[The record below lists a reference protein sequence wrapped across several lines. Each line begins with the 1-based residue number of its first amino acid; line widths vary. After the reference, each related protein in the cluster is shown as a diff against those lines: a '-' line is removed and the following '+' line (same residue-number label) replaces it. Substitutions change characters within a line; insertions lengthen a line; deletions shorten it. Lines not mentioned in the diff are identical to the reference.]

1 MTAKQFD
8 TKSIDELT
16 SLLSVDNR
24 LNRIQLFGVSSYIN
38 KACHQIDCRSI
49 ESVKRMT
56 NQLLSRLN
64 DARSSS
70 DKLTLLLTLRNFK
83 VKQDNRLTRHL
94 MDDSSSIEER
104 QTIVDTIDA
113 RLNRNDLL
121 TILTDDQQ
129 PCELR
134 TTIVNRFIELNDEQL
149 NQRLIEAYSN
159 SKSKQFKSFVRS
171 KVESLSQSNDPTMNH
186 VNNDLIEGI
195 LNTKQNDDQSYGS
208 RNIELTYFNEQL
220 NAGIKFDSDIV
231 YGENQRSSSLMPSQ
245 VRMSVSLP
253 IYNSKYNLFEVRLTQ
268 LNSLN
273 LNQLN
278 ALKDVKTLDQFVN
291 EMRRIVK
298 SSKCKAIVLINEN
311 VAMQLDDSM
320 ELTVP
325 QFDWRSFDSL
335 IQMNNLNIEMSTPS
349 LSGLKH
355 KIQMK
360 LNSLFALKS
369 SHQWTSDRFELNL
382 APAIRFNGKLNFKTD
397 LMPSRD
403 GKSIELT
410 TSSEPVIRL
419 SGQRTNGKFNVKLS
433 FPRSN
438 QMNLFKFKLG
448 TNTHS
453 QSHSSQSS
461 HPTCTLKGAHLLGH
475 QLCVTQRWTSNLIEA
490 QVFVQKT
497 DENLNEFQLQVERSS
512 NKLKF
517 TVESPNSSIKRRVR
531 ASIEKYDDQLNAEF
545 EFGPHS
551 YNWRSKFDI
560 RSPNKMLMTSLRRN
574 NVELFKAQMKVDQQT
589 FGRRIEIRPKLELQ
603 IGQQQLINSNARIQ
617 IEQTNGRKTNLK
629 WELSDQQWDGQV
641 KGTFAREYNDLNG
654 EFKWAIHLIGQLKE
668 NEVKL
673 VNLIER
679 QSKRWQHDFAVELN
693 KQKLIQTQFKAQD
706 SSQGKSLTK
715 RSLNLDVKSDV
726 NQDVNFNVHF
736 DVVDKQQFSGRQF
749 ESEFI
754 VNRINNMKVFKL
766 KQQIDKQSNQLQG
779 QIDIE
784 MPYAGLNYQIKLDSS
799 KQSNQQFKVELKGND
814 LNGNKK
820 NDVRAAVELKQTKL
834 TQNYVKMQF
843 ACAILWRQQQ
853 IEFTDELKQI
863 NSHEFNG
870 QSNLHVNK
878 RAILDVN
885 YNYKVKPKQNQYEAE
900 VQVKR
905 HLPSG
910 QVKQYKTFAQ
920 INYSQNEFNLKSNFK
935 SQQNVVLYD
944 VVARVN
950 RLKRTL
956 KFELT
961 NEQQDK
967 RVKLDVNPNEVIA
980 LVVTPSGT
988 QHKTEIDLNEKR
1000 LNSQTKLNGK
1010 FVDLKGEFKVK
1021 RGHIEMQTNDLT
1033 GQIEWEQNKRMNF
1046 DMKSSR
1052 LNHKTTVRR
1061 TNDDI
1066 SIESECQ
1073 YDGRSIWDVKS
1084 NVNLDVLNGRSFIT
1098 ANVNKVNQ
1106 MAFEMHKKQYKFNMK
1121 TPSYDN
1127 ENSMSMRDNE
1137 FALKSHLKDRNNANV
1152 WRVNLADNNQL
1163 NEFNLNLFDSKLNS
1177 KFEWQK
1183 QAKQWINE
1191 LQYKL
1196 SDSHS
1201 ISHSNQWNQR
1211 QFKTETQSNGKRL
1224 FGGEWNGRD
1233 NGYDMDVKVQN
1244 DKQLRVQ
1251 FTDDRSSPKQLRIEL
1266 SDEASGLTH
1275 SSVFSHNVDNNKLHL
1290 NSLTQRK
1297 TKPILSIELSFEPKM
1312 SDSKLLIEMPSK
1324 QYKLDVS
1331 VLDGRQLRC
1340 DLQSK
1345 QLKSTNKLSIENE
1358 KIEFQSKTT
1367 DKRTTNELLAMN
1379 GRVQRRGRR
1388 EGQLNVN
1395 VYDGKHFIELH
1406 FNKNTLKCNGKW
1418 NDYHVDSSI
1427 QSNNNQLID
1436 LKSQIRSSKQSIAK
1450 LTVSLMDQF
1459 DERKN
1464 QISVEYS
1471 KGFIHFDVNNK
1482 MIELKLKCNKITH
1495 QTVVNVQRE
1504 KSQFKI
1510 ESQTQRNDKNELD
1523 MFVDVNPDVR
1533 SIIRLTRDVK
1543 GHQEAKF
1550 EIQMSNQNDEIDS
1563 IEWQLKCQKRE
1574 LEHKTVIKR
1583 ERQMRDQIKC
1593 ESSTQISGQT
1603 IARFNG
1609 ITMNQMKTNEF
1620 HLKTSKYGQ
1629 IDLKTDL
1636 QSRDRR
1642 SIQMRMNQYKFELV
1656 KSERQIELHVNDDM
1670 NLNVKWN
1677 VNQIGWSTK
1686 LMNVNANGNIK
1697 KHSIKFD
1704 SKMNLKS
1711 LLNGPHDVTASIKS
1725 PSNHIDI
1732 KLNHEM
1738 TSSNQLN
1745 CQFVITQNG
1754 QNKLTFKSKTS
1765 SSTIEVVLD
1774 VNDGQH
1780 LIDFY
1785 SKHSNI
1791 NELQSKFNSIFNRK
1805 PIFGLSIANVFNGK
1819 RIQSELNVNVKNVKR
1834 TFKFDKQDDQQI
1846 KLAILDGRQSE
1857 LFELKASKAN
1867 GKFDLQLDCELIQ
1880 LRTQI
1885 KRNELMVFD
1894 IKSSRWTSINY
1905 VVKLEKPDQDSL
1917 NFHVKNNENKLIE
1930 LNYVSTERRS
1940 SQLLIKLNEKQFV
1953 EAQFNRQPNGHFE
1966 LQTEIEPLKFKFNLN
1981 SRKHL
1986 NIELTNQ
1993 ITIKLNGDVTS
2004 PKRKSIELQIDVLP
2018 SDGRQTRFVRVA
2030 KSLKTFNL
2038 KWSHNNDG
2046 REFNHNLDVNFN
2058 GKSYSYEIYYL
2069 KGKQLKMQLIR
2080 PQNKQSNVELTFTRT
2095 SIKAQLKL
2103 DEQNH
2108 IKFDGQ
2114 LNDERESRCE
2124 LSVKFDGRKNSIEI
2138 QTTKQLRQA
2147 KVKLNLNEIKK
2158 IQLNVERSQREQRD
2172 GRKQTVQIDL
2182 FDGQSFD
2189 WRLNCQWDT
2198 DNVDYSAELLNKLND
2213 KRLNYAIKMID
2224 NQIDIRLNKWHLIGR
2239 RINGQHFDGV
2249 IIDEQTQQ
2257 QHKITL
2263 KSDGQ
2268 QCIDGII
2275 ESTTEQHIK
2284 LCVYKV
2290 KQTQQ
2295 KLFELQWDDGRDD
2308 GRDLDVNLEMKSLKS
2323 LLLSL
2328 NWNTHK
2334 LGQLIDSMTRLSHSY
2349 SHSHSQQSQFW
2360 NELKQVIQVIFD
2372 GIEAIIQSI
2381 AKSSN
2386 QIRRM
2391 IEGSFDWMTKWTPK
2405 RLFEYLKDCAS
2416 KWLPH
2421 VNVVDYDSVEGR
2433 FLVELQSPFKL
2444 HSYKSKFF
2452 A

>member
-8 TKSIDELT
+8 AKSIDELT

-24 LNRIQLFGVSSYIN
+24 LNRIQLFGVSSYVN
-38 KACHQIDCRSI
+38 KVCHQIDCRSI

-56 NQLLSRLN
+56 NQLLNRLN
-64 DARSSS
+64 DARSSN
-70 DKLTLLLTLRNFK
+70 DKFTLLLALRNLK

-94 MDDSSSIEER
+94 MDDESSIEER

-113 RLNRNDLL
+113 RLNQNDLL
-121 TILTDDQQ
+121 TLLMDDRQ
-129 PCELR
+129 PTELR
-134 TTIVNRFIELNDEQL
+134 MTIVNRLIELNDGQL
-149 NQRLIEAYSN
+149 NQRLIEAFSN
-159 SKSKQFKSFVRS
+159 SKSKQFKSFIKS
-171 KVESLSQSNDPTMNH
+171 KVTSLSESNDPTMNH
-186 VNNDLIEGI
+186 LNNDLIEGI
-195 LNTKQNDDQSYGS
+195 LNANKNDDSSFGS
-208 RNIELTYFNEQL
+208 RNIEFTYFNEQF
-220 NAGIKFDSDIV
+220 NAGIKFDSDIM
-231 YGENQRSSSLMPSQ
+231 YSESQRSSSLMPSQ

-253 IYNSKYNLFEVRLTQ
+253 IYNSKYNLFELRLTR

-278 ALKDVKTLDQFVN
+278 TLKDVKTLNEFVD

-311 VAMQLDDSM
+311 VVMQLDDSM
-320 ELTVP
+320 ELNTP
-325 QFDWRSFDSL
+325 QFDWKSFDSL

-349 LSGLKH
+349 LNGLKH

-360 LNSLFALKS
+360 FNSLFALKS
-369 SHQWTSDRFELNL
+369 SNQWTSDKFELTF
-382 APAIRFNGKLNFKTD
+382 APAIRLNGKFNFKTD

-403 GKSIELT
+403 GQSIELT

-419 SGQRTNGKFNVKLS
+419 SGHRTNGKFNVKLS

-438 QMNLFKFKLG
+438 QMNLFKLKLG
-448 TNTHS
+448 KNTHS
-453 QSHSSQSS
+453 QSHSSRSS
-461 HPTCTLKGAHLLGH
+461 SPTCTLKGAHLLGH
-475 QLCVTQRWTSNLIEA
+475 QLCISQRYTPDLIEA

-531 ASIEKYDDQLNAEF
+531 ASIEKFDDQLNAEF
-545 EFGPHS
+545 EFGTHS
-551 YNWRSKFDI
+551 FDWRSKFDI
-560 RSPNKMLMTSLRRN
+560 RSPSKVLMTSLKRN
-574 NVELFKAQMKVDQQT
+574 NVQLLKAQVKVDQQT
-589 FGRRIEIRPKLELQ
+589 FGRRIEIRPKIELQ
-603 IGQQQLINSNARIQ
+603 IGEQQLVNSNAKIQ

-629 WELSDQQWDGQV
+629 WELSDQQLDGQV
-641 KGTFAREYNDLNG
+641 KGTFAREYNDVNG

-693 KQKLIQTQFKAQD
+693 RQKLIQTQFKAQD

-736 DVVDKQQFSGRQF
+736 DVIDKQQFSGRQF
-749 ESEFI
+749 ASELI
-754 VNRINNMKVFKL
+754 VNRNNNLKVLKL

-779 QIDIE
+779 QIDVE
-784 MPYAGLNYQIKLDSS
+784 MPYAGLNYQIKLNSF
-799 KQSNQQFKVELKGND
+799 KQSNEQFKVELKGND
-814 LNGNKK
+814 LNGNKM
-820 NDVRAAVELKQTKL
+820 NDMRAAVELKQTKL

-870 QSNLHVNK
+870 QSNLNVNK
-878 RAILDVN
+878 NAVLNVN

-900 VQVKR
+900 VQVKH
-905 HLPSG
+905 HLASG
-910 QVKQYKTFAQ
+910 QVKQYKTYAQ
-920 INYSQNEFNLKSNFK
+920 INYNQNELNFKSNFR

-944 VVARVN
+944 VVAHGN

-967 RVKLDVNPNEVIA
+967 RVKLDVNPNQVIA
-980 LVVTPSGT
+980 LVVTPRGT
-988 QHKTEIDLNEKR
+988 QHKTEIDFNEKKF
-1000 LNSQTKLNGK
+1000 NSQTKFNGK
-1010 FVDLKGEFKVK
+1010 FIDLKGQLKVK
-1021 RGHIEMQTNDLT
+1021 RGHVEVQANDLT

-1046 DMKSSR
+1046 DVKTSR
-1052 LNHKTTVRR
+1052 LNHKTIVQR
-1061 TNDDI
+1061 TNDDV

-1073 YDGRSIWDVKS
+1073 FDGQPIWDVKS
-1084 NVNLDVLNGRSFIT
+1084 NVNLDVTNGRSFIT
-1098 ANVNKVNQ
+1098 ANVNQVNQ

-1121 TPSYDN
+1121 TPKYNN
-1127 ENSMSMRDNE
+1127 ENSMSLRDNE
-1137 FALKSHLKDRNNANV
+1137 FALKSHLKDSENANV
-1152 WRVNLADNNQL
+1152 WRMNVADNNEL

-1211 QFKTETQSNGKRL
+1211 QFKTETQSNGQRL

-1251 FTDDRSSPKQLRIEL
+1251 FTDDQSSEKQLRIEL
-1266 SDEASGLTH
+1266 SDGASGLTH
-1275 SSVFSHNVDNNKLHL
+1275 SSVFKHNVDNNKLHL

-1297 TKPILSIELSFEPKM
+1297 SKSLLSIELSFEPKM

-1395 VYDGKHFIELH
+1395 VFNGKHFVELNL
-1406 FNKNTLKCNGKW
+1406 NKNTLKFNGKW
-1418 NDYHVDSSI
+1418 NDFNVDSSI
-1427 QSNNNQLID
+1427 QSDDNRLID
-1436 LKSQIRSSKQSIAK
+1436 LKSQIRSPKQSIAK
-1450 LTVSLMDQF
+1450 LTISLMNQF

-1464 QISVEYS
+1464 QISVEHS
-1471 KGFIHFDVNNK
+1471 KGFIHFNVNNK
-1482 MIELKLKCNKITH
+1482 MIELKLKCDKITH
-1495 QTVVNVQRE
+1495 QTVVSVQRE

-1510 ESQTQRNDKNELD
+1510 ESQTQKDDLNELD

-1533 SIIRLTRDVK
+1533 SIVRLTRDVN

-1550 EIQMSNQNDEIDS
+1550 EIQMSNQDNEIDS

-1583 ERQMRDQIKC
+1583 GREMRDQIKC
-1593 ESSTQISGQT
+1593 ESTTQINGQT

-1609 ITMNQMKTNEF
+1609 LTMNQMKLNEF
-1620 HLKTSKYGQ
+1620 QLKTTKYGQ

-1642 SIQMRMNQYKFELV
+1642 SIQMRMNQYKLELV
-1656 KSERQIELHVNDDM
+1656 KSERQIELHLNDDV
-1670 NLNVKWN
+1670 NLHLKWN
-1677 VNQIGWSTK
+1677 VNQIGWTTK
-1686 LMNVNANGNIK
+1686 LMNVNVNGNIK
-1697 KHSIKFD
+1697 KHVIKFD

-1711 LLNGPHDVTASIKS
+1711 LLNGPHDVIASIRS
-1725 PSNHIDI
+1725 PSNQIDI

-1754 QNKLTFKSKTS
+1754 QNKFTFKSMTS
-1765 SSTIEVVLD
+1765 SSTVEVVMD
-1774 VNDGQH
+1774 INDGQH
-1780 LIDFY
+1780 LIDFH

-1791 NELQSKFNSIFNRK
+1791 NELQSKFNSIFNRR
-1805 PIFGLSIANVFNGK
+1805 PIFGWSIANVFNGK

-1834 TFKFDKQDDQQI
+1834 TFKFDKQNDQQI
-1846 KLAILDGRQSE
+1846 KFVILDGRQSE
-1857 LFELKASKAN
+1857 LFELKVNKAN
-1867 GKFDLQLDCELIQ
+1867 GKFDLQLDSEFIQ
-1880 LRTQI
+1880 LKTQL
-1885 KRNELMVFD
+1885 KRNELAVFD
-1894 IKSSRWTSINY
+1894 IKSNRWSNINY
-1905 VVKLEKPDQDSL
+1905 VVKLEKPDENSL
-1917 NFHVKNNENKLIE
+1917 NFHVKKDGTKLVE
-1930 LNYVSTERRS
+1930 LNYLSTERQS
-1940 SQLLIKLNEKQFV
+1940 GQLQIRINEKQFI
-1953 EAQFNRQPNGHFE
+1953 EAQFNRHSNGHFE
-1966 LQTEIEPLKFKFNLN
+1966 LQTEIEPLKFKINLN

-1986 NIELTNQ
+1986 NIELINQ
-1993 ITIKLNGDVTS
+1993 ITIQLNGDVTS
-2004 PKRKSIELQIDVLP
+2004 SKRKSIELQIDVLP
-2018 SDGRQTRFVRVA
+2018 SAGRQTRLARVA

-2038 KWSHNNDG
+2038 KWNHVNDG
-2046 REFNHNLDVNFN
+2046 RELNHNLDINFN

-2080 PQNKQSNVELTFTRT
+2080 PENKQSNVELTFTRT
-2095 SIKAQLKL
+2095 SIKAQLKY

-2114 LNDERESRCE
+2114 LNDEHESRCE
-2124 LSVKFDGRKNSIEI
+2124 LDVKLNGRKNSIEI
-2138 QTTKQLRQA
+2138 QTAKQLRQA
-2147 KVKLNLNEIKK
+2147 KVKLNFNEIRK
-2158 IQLNVERSQREQRD
+2158 IQLNFERSQRD

-2189 WRLNCQWDT
+2189 WRLNGQWDIN
-2198 DNVDYSAELLNKLND
+2198 NVDYSVELLNKLND

-2257 QHKITL
+2257 QRKITL

-2308 GRDLDVNLEMKSLKS
+2308 GRDLDINLEMKSLKS

-2334 LGQLIDSMTRLSHSY
+2334 LGQLIESMTRLSHSY

-2372 GIEAIIQSI
+2372 GVEAIIQSI

-2386 QIRRM
+2386 QIRRL

-2405 RLFEYLKDCAS
+2405 RLFDYLKDCAA

-2421 VNVVDYDSVEGR
+2421 INVVDYDSIEGR